1 MNLDCLKT
9 FYYSQVYS
17 KLQYALLTWGSA
29 SQTKPK
35 QLDTLKIIGTMVI
48 HGPLK
53 DPMLSNSTICK
64 SCDLLKLENIYKLEM
79 AKLMHRFV
87 NKALPPKI
95 QNLFTEI
102 QTMHRYHTRSSRVST
117 CLGPKVGAL
126 QAGLRLRELIFGSL
140 LTKI

>member
-64 SCDLLKLENIYKLEM
+64 SCDLPKLENIYKLEM
-79 AKLMHRFV
+79 AKLMHRLV
-87 NKALPPKI
+87 NKSLP
-95 QNLFTEI
+95 
-102 QTMHRYHTRSSRVST
+102 S
-117 CLGPKVGAL
+117 
-126 QAGLRLRELIFGSL
+126 
-140 LTKI
+140 